1 VRSAPSGTLDGE
13 LRFGVLGRSHGF
25 SGELIL
31 RPYNAGCLRLD
42 RLPLPL
48 AVTMGQPGEP
58 APLAIVSARKFSD
71 GFLVKLEGIASRES
85 AAQLAG
91 RELRIS
97 RAALPPL
104 GEGEFYVEDLVGC
117 VVNDIHGNVLGTV
130 MGLFWNG
137 AHAVLSLSD
146 NERLI
151 PVVPE
156 FIVAVD
162 VSKRVVTV
170 NPHE

>member
-1 VRSAPSGTLDGE
+1 VLSAPSDTLDGE
-13 LRFGVLGRSHGF
+13 LPFGVLGRSHGI

-31 RPYNAGCLRLD
+31 RPYHAGGLRID

-48 AVTMGQPGEP
+48 AVTLGQPGDPE
-58 APLAIVSARKFSD
+58 PLAIVAARKFAD
-71 GFLVKLEGIASRES
+71 AFLVKLDGIASREG
-85 AAQLAG
+85 AARLAG

-104 GEGEFYVEDLVGC
+104 GDGEFYVEDLIGC

-130 MGLFWNG
+130 RGLFWNG
-137 AHAVLSLSD
+137 AHAVLSLND
-146 NERLI
+146 DERLL

-162 VSKRVVTV
+162 PSKRVVTV
-170 NPHE
+170 NPHD

>member
-1 VRSAPSGTLDGE
+1 VRPAPSGISAGE
-13 LRFGVLGRSHGF
+13 LPFGTLGRPHGV

-31 RPYNAGCLRLD
+31 RPYHVGGLGID

-48 AVTMGQPGEP
+48 DVILGEPGEP
-58 APLAIVSARKFSD
+58 TPSLVRAVRRVAD
-71 GFLVKLEGIASRES
+71 GFLLKLDGIASRED
-85 AAQLAG
+85 AARLTG

-104 GEGEFYVEDLVGC
+104 GDGEFYVEDLLGC
-117 VVNDIHGNVLGTV
+117 IAEDVQGNVLGTV
-130 MGLFWNG
+130 SGVFWNG
-137 AHAVLSLSD
+137 AHAVMSL
-146 NERLI
+146 NGGERLI

-162 VSKRVVTV
+162 PSKRIATI
-170 NPHE
+170 NLHE